1 MAFPGTGQD
10 NLAMQGDVVEVV
22 GDARSPVG
30 PVMFETGDG
39 QRYHITMTVTES
51 SASEDFVH
59 GYTRITHSYTSA
71 TNGARP
77 WSAALKGCCRQGSGT
92 TFELTT
98 KLDLSIPA
106 GAGSPAHKALP
117 MVTVGKHPD
126 MPSAVVAVPVS
137 TPGGE
142 RARYWRL
149 GQGSELG
156 SLVRRDPSEVFF
168 NTTDYLDGK
177 LTVNTSA
184 LEPGVFSLVV
194 QASLGAAI
202 VPLDFKVAVLS
213 PEETL
218 QRPVLRVQGRPP
230 VLPGGPMLVL
240 QGYVGYELVF
250 TLQASTLAPER
261 TIAAT
266 GIRSFSLPEG
276 GMVSS
281 SWASG
286 EPGNHTRMVDVRW
299 MPSAAQEG
307 EHDVCFEA
315 LDTRLVASEQLCLA
329 LRITPQPGTGPAF
342 SSPSPGAA
350 RTFYIRERQ
359 QVVLEAQSPNP
370 YDVLAITPARPLLHG
385 QTLSVTQRVEGR
397 RKATDSG
404 EMARVAAVFEW
415 WADTDMGGYNQ
426 TLCFTLST
434 PLAAG
439 TAVVPSGGVVMVGE
453 EGAAVVGELCV
464 AVSVPRCVYRAKEGD
479 DVRRIGEMFELDWL
493 TIWGLNVD
501 LSIMTPP
508 VGSQVMV
515 GRMYTVQEGDS
526 LVSIA
531 KEFEAPVSLLRKLNF
546 DLADGRA
553 SSSLPPFTALCLFP
567 NTCSY

>member
-1 MAFPGTGQD
+1 MPQHSRNAHPSCLLCAGSELRYGTVRYEHLGGNTVRFIIETQWRRGMAFPGTGQD

-218 QRPVLRVQGRPP
+218 QRPVLRVQVHTVWYCRVFQQRRGTDCQH
-230 VLPGGPMLVL
+230 LVL
-240 QGYVGYELVF
+240 F
-250 TLQASTLAPER
+250 R
-261 TIAAT
+261 
-266 GIRSFSLPEG
+266 
-276 GMVSS
+276 
-281 SWASG
+281 
-286 EPGNHTRMVDVRW
+286 
-299 MPSAAQEG
+299 
-307 EHDVCFEA
+307 
-315 LDTRLVASEQLCLA
+315 
-329 LRITPQPGTGPAF
+329 
-342 SSPSPGAA
+342 AA
-350 RTFYIRERQ
+350 RRYCQ
-359 QVVLEAQSPNP
+359 
-370 YDVLAITPARPLLHG
+370 G
-385 QTLSVTQRVEGR
+385 GR
-397 RKATDSG
+397 CWYCRAMSG
-404 EMARVAAVFEW
+404 MSW
-415 WADTDMGGYNQ
+415 
-426 TLCFTLST
+426 
-434 PLAAG
+434 
-439 TAVVPSGGVVMVGE
+439 
-453 EGAAVVGELCV
+453 
-464 AVSVPRCVYRAKEGD
+464 
-479 DVRRIGEMFELDWL
+479 
-493 TIWGLNVD
+493 
-501 LSIMTPP
+501 
-508 VGSQVMV
+508 
-515 GRMYTVQEGDS
+515 
-526 LVSIA
+526 
-531 KEFEAPVSLLRKLNF
+531 
-546 DLADGRA
+546 
-553 SSSLPPFTALCLFP
+553 SSHSR
-567 NTCSY
+567 